1 MNTRGQANSAASTG
15 TSESSTATG
24 KRVGK
29 HFRHF
34 IRTSL
39 PTLLGALLVIVI
51 LIGSIFAPLFV
62 SADPNKQNIRQR
74 LRPPAWM
81 DKGSLD
87 HPLGT
92 DQVGRDLFARIL
104 YGGRVCLLVGFSA
117 VIISGTLGVAI
128 GLVAG
133 YFGGRLDS
141 FIMRTADV
149 QLGFPIILL
158 AILLV
163 AILGPGLVNL
173 IIVLAIGSWVVYA
186 RTTRVMVLSLKEMEF
201 VTAAKAI
208 GSSDLHIMLSYI
220 LPNLLNPIIVIA
232 TLQIGQMILLES
244 ALSFLGLG
252 VQPPTPSWGVMIADA
267 RNYIYRA
274 WWLVSF
280 PGLTLALLVLGSN
293 LLGDGLR
300 DWLEGGYAGGEERKR

>member
-1 MNTRGQANSAASTG
+1 MNAQRQAKPIAPKGSSGSLVTSRKSARR
-15 TSESSTATG
+15 
-24 KRVGK
+24 K
-29 HFRHF
+29 FIYF
-34 IRTSL
+34 IRHSL
-39 PTLLGALLVIVI
+39 PTLVGGLLVLII
-51 LIGSIFAPLFV
+51 IIGSIFAPLFV

-81 DKGSLD
+81 EKGSLN

-92 DQVGRDLFARIL
+92 DQVGRDLLARIL
-104 YGGRVCLLVGFSA
+104 YGGRVCLLVGFAA
-117 VIISGTLGVAI
+117 VMISGTLGVAI

-133 YFGGRLDS
+133 YFGGRLDN

-149 QLGFPIILL
+149 QLGFPIVLL

-163 AILGPGLVNL
+163 AILGPGLFNL

-201 VTAAKAI
+201 VKAARAI
-208 GSSDLHIMLSYI
+208 GSSDIHIMFSYI
-220 LPNLLNPIIVIA
+220 LPNLINPIIVIA

-300 DWLEGGYAGGEERKR
+300 DWMEGSYVGEAKVEQ